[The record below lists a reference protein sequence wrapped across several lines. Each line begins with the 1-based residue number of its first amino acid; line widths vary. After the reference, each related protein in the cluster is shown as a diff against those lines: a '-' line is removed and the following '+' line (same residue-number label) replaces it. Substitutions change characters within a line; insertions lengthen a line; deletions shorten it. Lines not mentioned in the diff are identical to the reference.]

1 MVERKRYPKEFKD
14 QVLRETQEVGNAVP
28 VAKKHGINVKVI
40 YRWIRESKHKAWD
53 NASSDAKKIVE
64 YLPSPKEFR
73 QLEDENEKLKTLLGE
88 KDLEIAI
95 IRDLLKKRH
104 PGFPTK

>member
-1 MVERKRYPKEFKD
+1 M
-14 QVLRETQEVGNAVP
+14 GNAVP
-28 VAKKHGINVKVI
+28 VAKKHGIDVKVI

-53 NASSDAKKIVE
+53 NAPSNVKKIVE

-73 QLEDENEKLKTLLGE
+73 QLEEENEKLKTLLGE

-95 IRDLLKKRH
+95 CRDLLKKRH
-104 PGFPTK
+104 PAFRWLSYNINQTL